1 MPERYFAVHASR
13 LLAVYNAAIWRGFR
27 AFIGQMGVRV
37 MICRER
43 EVCVRKHRG
52 SGDAVVKIAVHAVLF
67 NAIVAVNLASPAFA
81 QGAGSADASGVA
93 GSQIAVRQHPLPVF
107 DGASDKLPSANV
119 VRCDI
124 KSIGNLLHAGRR
136 SCDLEWG
143 QAFEINDRAGR
154 RSGCRYG
161 DTVMDPRLP
170 VLHYGSA
177 WQRGGVACKSE
188 ESGVSCVNA
197 AGNGF
202 ALSRNAQRLF

>member
-1 MPERYFAVHASR
+1 M
-13 LLAVYNAAIWRGFR
+13 
-27 AFIGQMGVRV
+27 
-37 MICRER
+37 
-43 EVCVRKHRG
+43 
-52 SGDAVVKIAVHAVLF
+52 KIAAHAVLF
-67 NAIVAVNLASPAFA
+67 NAIVAVNLALPAFA
-81 QGAGSADASGVA
+81 QVAGSADASGVA
-93 GSQIAVRQHPLPVF
+93 GFKSPSGNIHCQYF
-107 DGASDKLPSANV
+107 DGASDKPPSANV

-124 KSIGNLLHAGRR
+124 KSIGNAPPRR
-136 SCDLEWG
+136 PKDCDLEWG
-143 QAFEINDRAGR
+143 QAFEINDRAGPAQR
-154 RSGCRYG
+154 LCYG